1 MLAPKK
7 SNGFEF
13 NVREIG
19 FLFTIAGAS
28 VLPAQLFFYQGVAKR
43 VGNIA
48 VSRVCIIVG
57 ASVCLLLPYVSLL
70 RNESTTASWWMISL
84 MNCIIQVSFTF
95 VNTGWLVWINNS
107 CPAIHRGTINGLAQS
122 FVSMGRAAG
131 PAAMGAL
138 FALTTG
144 GGLAWPLNH
153 HTAFIVEFA
162 LALFV
167 FAMTIFAPV
176 ALDPRLEKERNAV
189 ATSIA
194 AHDALLMRFT
204 RAAQSQR
211 CQGQGQGLGETERA
225 LLGNICELA
234 DAAGPRRE
242 GCLLRT
248 HEAMRAWATRV
259 VCARC
264 CCFVRCAQA

>member
-1 MLAPKK
+1 
-7 SNGFEF
+7 
-13 NVREIG
+13 
-19 FLFTIAGAS
+19 
-28 VLPAQLFFYQGVAKR
+28 
-43 VGNIA
+43 
-48 VSRVCIIVG
+48 
-57 ASVCLLLPYVSLL
+57 
-70 RNESTTASWWMISL
+70 
-84 MNCIIQVSFTF
+84 
-95 VNTGWLVWINNS
+95 
-107 CPAIHRGTINGLAQS
+107 
-122 FVSMGRAAG
+122 
-131 PAAMGAL
+131 MGAL